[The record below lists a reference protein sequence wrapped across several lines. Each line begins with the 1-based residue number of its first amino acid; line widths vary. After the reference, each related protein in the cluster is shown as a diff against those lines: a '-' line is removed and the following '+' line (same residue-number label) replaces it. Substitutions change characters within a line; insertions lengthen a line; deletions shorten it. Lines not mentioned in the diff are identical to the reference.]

1 MSNYIKNFVE
11 LASTKLRNDALTIA
25 LSAYRAIDTKA
36 VINNSLKLVD
46 NKLNILGKVFD
57 LALYKR
63 IFVIG
68 FGKASC
74 NAALAIEEIM
84 DGHITGGI
92 VIDKSPK
99 DCRVIRVYKGAHPLP
114 NKQNVDISD
123 QIANLA
129 VDAGEDDLVIVLVS
143 GGGSALLCW
152 PLSECDQGNDLYY
165 KFINSNGSIDELNI
179 VRKHISLV
187 KGGGLA
193 KLLFPST
200 VVSLIFSDV
209 PGDSFQ
215 NVASGP
221 TYYDETTVED
231 AKNILKKYSIE
242 NTFNLVETPKDKK
255 YFEKVHNIPLVS
267 NTHAV
272 SAMAD
277 TAKSLGYE
285 PIIAGCEI
293 FLDSKEMLNL
303 FEEKIQNK
311 SVVLGGGEVTI
322 KIKEGKGVGGRNEY
336 VGAEAIE
343 EIEDGQV
350 FLSLASDGIDNS
362 SQSAGV
368 LIDVNVKKLI
378 QEKGINVKDYTE
390 KNNED
395 ELFKLLG
402 NQIITGHTG
411 SNVSD
416 LYLLI
421 NE

>member
-1 MSNYIKNFVE
+1 MSNYIKNFNE
-11 LASTKLRNDALTIA
+11 LATTKIRKDALTIA
-25 LSAYRAIDTKA
+25 ESAFETIDTNR
-36 VINNSLKLVD
+36 VIHNSLKLEGS
-46 NKLNILGKVFD
+46 KLNILDKVFD
-57 LALYKR
+57 LSNFKR

-74 NAALAIEEIM
+74 KAAIAIEEII
-84 DGHITGGI
+84 DGYITGGM
-92 VIDKSPK
+92 VIDKSPESCK
-99 DCRVIRVYKGAHPLP
+99 VVRVYKGSHPLP
-114 NKQNVDISD
+114 NKQNVDVSE

-165 KFINSNGSIDELNI
+165 KFINSNGSIGELNT
-179 VRKHISLV
+179 VRKHISFV

-209 PGDSFQ
+209 PGDSYQ
-215 NVASGP
+215 DVASGP

-267 NTHAV
+267 NTHAI

-277 TAKSLGYE
+277 KAKSLGYN

-293 FLDSKEMLNL
+293 FIDSREMLSL
-303 FEEKIQNK
+303 FKEKIGSK
-311 SVVLGGGEVTI
+311 SVVLGGGEVAI
-322 KIKEGKGVGGRNEY
+322 KIKEGKGAGGRNEY
-336 VGAEAIE
+336 VGAEALE
-343 EIEDGQV
+343 KNEKGQV
-350 FLSLASDGIDNS
+350 FLSLASDGIDNL

-368 LIDVNVKKLI
+368 LIDSDVKDLI
-378 QEKGINVKDYTE
+378 QEKNINIKDY
-390 KNNED
+390 
-395 ELFKLLG
+395 
-402 NQIITGHTG
+402 I
-411 SNVSD
+411 
-416 LYLLI
+416 
-421 NE
+421 